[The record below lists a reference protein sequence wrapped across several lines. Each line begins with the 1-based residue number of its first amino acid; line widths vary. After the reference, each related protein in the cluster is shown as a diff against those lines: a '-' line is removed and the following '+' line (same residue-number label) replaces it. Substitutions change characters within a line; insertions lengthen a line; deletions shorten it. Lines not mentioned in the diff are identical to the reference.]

1 MFRTISTLVVATTLL
16 SVPTIARAAE
26 SGAPAALEATVVCRP
41 ATAKEHGN
49 AMMMAGHAMMMCK
62 PIAFMKPTANGNE
75 PAFGPD
81 LSKTLT
87 PEQIDAAWRTWVEK
101 QLSVLPAGV

>member
-1 MFRTISTLVVATTLL
+1 MYRTISALVVATTLL

-26 SGAPAALEATVVCRP
+26 SAASAALEATVVCRP

-49 AMMMAGHAMMMCK
+49 AMMMAGHAMMTCK
-62 PIAFMKPTANGNE
+62 PIAFMKPTAKE
-75 PAFGPD
+75 AEFGPD

-101 QLSVLPAGV
+101 QLSVLPGGV